1 MSRTGDVSTEQGEL
15 PIIVI
20 GAGIMGVCV
29 AENLRRAGQK
39 VVLIDKVL
47 PGDQHQASYGNAGIL
62 AQSAIVP
69 VSAPGIISQ
78 IPSMILNPGSPLF
91 LKWRYLPQLMPW
103 LIKFLMNSSEAKVRE
118 ISSALDVLIAD
129 SVEQHISLSK
139 GTPAEKFIR
148 EGDWTYYYR
157 DKEAMKKDLFAI
169 RLRKANNIKFEIFEN
184 EDLWKKDPFL
194 SRNYKVGV
202 SYLQHGW
209 ISDPGGYVSCLAN
222 YFLDNGG
229 SFLSGEV
236 SAIEKNRI
244 LLTNGSSLS
253 GKKIVVAC
261 GAWSKRILKGIK
273 VEIPLESERGYH
285 IYLKEPSFMP
295 SGPRL
300 VVENKFGISP
310 MKGGL
315 RVAGLVEFGGLDL
328 GASKHPFRY
337 LKHYIKKVFPDLT
350 WSSETIWMGHR
361 PTLSDSLPMI
371 GRLKDNPHIICA
383 FGGQHVGLTM
393 APKVGKII
401 ADISADRRLNYDID
415 PFSPDRF

>member
-1 MSRTGDVSTEQGEL
+1 MSREDNVLTREREL

-39 VVLIDKVL
+39 VVLIDKVS

-69 VSAPGIISQ
+69 VSAPGIISK
-78 IPSMILNPGSPLF
+78 IPSMILNTGSPLF
-91 LKWRYLPQLMPW
+91 LKWRYLPKLMPW
-103 LIKFLMNSSEAKVRE
+103 LVKFLMNSSETKVRE
-118 ISSALDVLIAD
+118 ISSALDFLIGD
-129 SVEQHISLSK
+129 SVEQHIYLSK

-157 DKEAMKKDLFAI
+157 DREAMQKDLFAMK
-169 RLRKANNIKFEIFEN
+169 LREKNNIKFEIFEN
-184 EDLWKKDPFL
+184 EDLWKKEPFL

-202 SYLQHGW
+202 SYMQHGW
-209 ISDPGGYVSCLAN
+209 IDDPGGYVSSLAN

-236 SAIEKNRI
+236 LDIEENRI
-244 LLTNGSSLS
+244 LLTNGHSLI

-261 GAWSKRILKGIK
+261 GAWSKKVLKGFRVK
-273 VEIPLESERGYH
+273 IPLESERGYH

-295 SGPRL
+295 TGPRL
-300 VVENKFGISP
+300 VAENKFGISP

-315 RVAGLVEFGGLDL
+315 RVAGLVEFGGLEL
-328 GASKHPFRY
+328 GSSKQPFRY
-337 LKHYIKKVFPDLT
+337 LRHHIKKVFPDLT

-371 GRLKDNPHIICA
+371 GRLKDNPYIICA

-401 ADISADRRLNYDID
+401 ADISTDRRLNYDLD

>member
-1 MSRTGDVSTEQGEL
+1 MSRQGNVPTEQGEL

-20 GAGIMGVCV
+20 GAGIMGVCI
-29 AENLRRAGQK
+29 AENLRRVGQK
-39 VVLIDKVL
+39 VILIDKVL

-69 VSAPGIISQ
+69 VSAPGIISK

-103 LIKFLMNSSEAKVRE
+103 LVKFLRNSSEEKVRE
-118 ISSALDVLIAD
+118 ISSALDVLIGD

-148 EGDWTYYYR
+148 EGDWTYYYK
-157 DKEAMKKDLFAI
+157 DKEAMQKDFFAM
-169 RLRKANNIKFEIFEN
+169 RLRKTNNIKFDIFEN

-209 ISDPGGYVSCLAN
+209 INDPGAYVSCLAN

-229 SFLSGEV
+229 SFISGEV
-236 SAIEKNRI
+236 SDIEKNKI
-244 LLTNGSSLS
+244 LLTNGRSLT

-261 GAWSKRILKGIK
+261 GAWSKRVLGGFKAN
-273 VEIPLESERGYH
+273 IPLESERGYH

-300 VVENKFGISP
+300 VAENKFGISP

-315 RVAGLVEFGGLDL
+315 RVAGLVEFGGLEL

-337 LKHYIKKVFPDLT
+337 LRHYIKKVFPDLT

-371 GRLKDNPHIICA
+371 GRLKENPAIICA

-401 ADISADRRLNYDID
+401 ADVIFEKPINYNLE
-415 PFSPDRF
+415 PYNPDRF